1 MAAKRSN
8 DSRDR
13 GVDTESKNSPS
24 RRTATASELLWK
36 TFESTP
42 NPVIA
47 IDELGVIVLV
57 SGGVEN
63 LLGFQPV
70 ELLGQ
75 SLDVMLTP
83 EHQVRYAELIRRYFE
98 APHERFMDAVMGIT
112 ALHRDGSA
120 RPVDISLRRLELAG
134 RSYAV
139 AEIRDSIERR
149 SLESDSILKSLFEST
164 EYIITS
170 TNLEGMVTTW
180 NRAAEHLFGYSA
192 KEMLG
197 QHFSV
202 LVSQENMDEVVGA
215 RDQTLHTGVKSTSTL
230 NWVDRKG
237 RAFQLEVDRIAIH
250 DKDGQTIGLTNIGR
264 DITDRLAYEQKLK
277 ELERRI
283 HSAERIE
290 SLGTLAG
297 GIAHDFN
304 NSLFLIL
311 NYAGMLKR
319 KLADMP
325 EASADL
331 EKIGVAAAQASALT
345 RRLLIFARG
354 ELGNARVVC
363 INREVASFVELVGS
377 TLGDDFELEVRT
389 GSTRD
394 QVMLD
399 SGQFERVLLN
409 VVLNCR
415 DAMPDGGR
423 ITITTSNVELGPQD
437 SSVYPSLNEGSYVL
451 IEIVDTGGGMES
463 SVLEHV
469 FEPFFTTKSQENG
482 TGLGLSMAFGMVTHA
497 GGDIRFFSEIGV
509 GTTCRIMLPV
519 SGLDATT
526 DSLSD
531 VEEIR
536 GRGET
541 ILVVDD
547 VPAIG
552 DMIRL
557 MLSSNGYDVR
567 VTASAMES
575 INLFEV
581 DGKQIDLL
589 LTDVTMPEKS
599 GREVA
604 DAFKALDP
612 TGAVLFISGFANPA
626 VLSDVLYDYTL
637 LAKPFSEHELL
648 AAVRRILDRASKGP
662 VTG

>member
-1 MAAKRSN
+1 M
-8 DSRDR
+8 
-13 GVDTESKNSPS
+13 
-24 RRTATASELLWK
+24 ASELLWK
-36 TFESTP
+36 TFDSTP

-47 IDELGVIVLV
+47 VDELGVILLV
-57 SGGVEN
+57 SGGIER
-63 LLGFQPV
+63 LLGYQPD

-75 SLDVMLTP
+75 SLEIMLSP
-83 EHQVRYAELIRRYFE
+83 EHRARHAELIRRYFE
-98 APHERFMDAVMGIT
+98 APYERLMDVEIGIT

-120 RPVDISLRRLELAG
+120 LPVDISLRHIELAG
-134 RSYAV
+134 HSYAV

-149 SLESDSILKSLFEST
+149 SLESDAILKSLFETT
-164 EYIITS
+164 EYLITS
-170 TNLEGMVTTW
+170 TNLDGMITTW
-180 NRAAEHLFGYSA
+180 NRAAEHLFGHSA

-202 LVSQENMDEVVGA
+202 LVPQENIDEIVGA
-215 RDQTLHTGVKSTSTL
+215 RDQTLRTGVKSTSTM
-230 NWVDRKG
+230 NWVDGNG
-237 RAFQLEVDRIAIH
+237 RAFQLEVDRIAIQ
-250 DKDGQTIGLTNIGR
+250 DNDGQTIGITNIGR
-264 DITDRLAYEQKLK
+264 DITERLAIEQKLN
-277 ELERRI
+277 EFER
-283 HSAERIE
+283 HVKSVERIE

-331 EKIGVAAAQASALT
+331 EKIGVAAAQASTLT

-354 ELGNARVVC
+354 EVGNARVVS
-363 INREVASFVELVGS
+363 INREIASFVELVGS
-377 TLGDDFELEVRT
+377 TLGDDIELEVRT
-389 GSTRD
+389 GSTQD
-394 QVMLD
+394 QVILD
-399 SGQFERVLLN
+399 PGQFERVLLN

-415 DAMPDGGR
+415 DAMPDGGQ
-423 ITITTSNVELGPQD
+423 ITIITSNVELGPQD
-437 SSVYPSLNEGSYVL
+437 SSAYPSLNEGSYVL
-451 IEIVDTGGGMES
+451 LEIVDTGGGMES

-469 FEPFFTTKSQENG
+469 FEPFFTTKSREKG

-509 GTTCRIMLPV
+509 GTTCRITLPM
-519 SGLDATT
+519 SGLGVTT
-526 DSLSD
+526 EPVAD

-557 MLSSNGYDVR
+557 MLSSNGYVVR
-567 VTASAMES
+567 VTANALEP

-612 TGAVLFISGFANPA
+612 AGAVLFISGFANPA
-626 VLSDVLYDYTL
+626 TLSDVLYDYTL
-637 LAKPFSEHELL
+637 LAKPFSEYELL
-648 AAVRRILDRASKGP
+648 VAVRRILDRQ
-662 VTG
+662 